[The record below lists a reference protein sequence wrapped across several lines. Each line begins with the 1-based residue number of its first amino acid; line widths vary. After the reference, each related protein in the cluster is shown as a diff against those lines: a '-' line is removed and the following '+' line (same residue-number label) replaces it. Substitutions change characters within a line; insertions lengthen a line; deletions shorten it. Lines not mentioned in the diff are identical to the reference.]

1 MIVRALAR
9 GTFGALGAVM
19 RIWVLL
25 LLPAC
30 ATTHIIP
37 DTGDVHAPALRLPA
51 ATEVLEPSVPAHVGD
66 ARLPSAD
73 LLRVSLR
80 GEGIERATAS
90 LRVCIA
96 PGGNVVEAT
105 LAEPTGIAALDAA
118 ITRDVARWSYEP
130 YAAPA
135 TVRVCT
141 PVSLIYRP

>member
-1 MIVRALAR
+1 
-9 GTFGALGAVM
+9 M

-37 DTGDVHAPALRLPA
+37 DTGDGHTPALRLPSD
-51 ATEVLEPSVPAHVGD
+51 ATSEVIEPSFPAHVGE
-66 ARLPSAD
+66 ARLPTAD
-73 LLRVSLR
+73 QLRVALR

-105 LAEPTGIAALDAA
+105 LAEPTGIATLDAA
-118 ITRDVARWSYEP
+118 ITRDVTRWSYEP
-130 YAAPA
+130 YAAPS

-141 PVSLIYRP
+141 PVSITYLP

>member
-1 MIVRALAR
+1 
-9 GTFGALGAVM
+9 M

-25 LLPAC
+25 LVPAC

-37 DTGDVHAPALRLPA
+37 DTGDVHTPALRLPA
-51 ATEVLEPSVPAHVGD
+51 DAATEVIEPSFPAHAGE

-73 LLRVSLR
+73 LLRVALR
-80 GEGIERATAS
+80 GEGIERATAR

-96 PGGNVVEAT
+96 PGGNVIEAT
-105 LAEPTGIAALDAA
+105 LAEPTGHAQLDAA
-118 ITRDVARWSYEP
+118 IARDVAGWTYEP

-135 TVRVCT
+135 SVRVCT

>member
-1 MIVRALAR
+1 
-9 GTFGALGAVM
+9 M
-19 RIWVLL
+19 RNWVLL

-37 DTGDVHAPALRLPA
+37 DTGDVHAPTLHLPA
-51 ATEVLEPSVPAHVGD
+51 TTDVLEPTFPAHIGE

-73 LLRVSLR
+73 LLRVALR
-80 GEGIERATAS
+80 GEGVERATAN

-96 PGGNVVEAT
+96 PGGNVVQAT
-105 LAEPTGIAALDAA
+105 LADATGNAALDAA

-135 TVRVCT
+135 TLRVCT
-141 PVSLIYRP
+141 PVSVTYLP

>member
-1 MIVRALAR
+1 
-9 GTFGALGAVM
+9 M
-19 RIWVLL
+19 RNWVLL

-37 DTGDVHAPALRLPA
+37 DTGEVHTPVLRLPA
-51 ATEVLEPSVPAHVGD
+51 DPTSEVIEPSFPARVGE

-73 LLRVSLR
+73 LLRVALR
-80 GEGIERATAS
+80 GEGIERASAS

-105 LAEPTGIAALDAA
+105 LAEPTGDAALDGA
-118 ITRDVARWSYEP
+118 IVRDVTRWTYEP
-130 YAAPA
+130 YGAPS

-141 PVSLIYRP
+141 PVSLTYVP